1 MAQLIKRRSAARPR
15 LAARHGDLG
24 WVLLV
29 GGAAALVLGWTLTVS
44 VQAACALVLVLA
56 VIALYQQDRQWGIYG
71 VFALWFVAPG
81 LRRVF
86 GLMTGYVDNDPLS
99 LAPYLATAIIAA
111 FEFARIHVPI
121 SIRRILLVAAIGFSI
136 GIPLG
141 IVNGPSSALYAFGA
155 YMAAISGAIL
165 GVGEG
170 ISVQSSTLRRVLLY
184 GMIPVAVYAIL
195 QRVVPLAAWDREW
208 IEATKLTSIGSL
220 EEGSIRVFASLN
232 HPGALA
238 PLLALSLLCYLT
250 IHRARTATYAG
261 VVLVTVA
268 LSLTF
273 VRSAWVALI
282 IGAVAHVIVS
292 EGRSARVVFG
302 AAAVA
307 AAVTIALSPV
317 SQTAEDVVNRF
328 KSITNNKED
337 TSQIERKATVRETLP
352 VAVRAPL
359 GHGLG
364 SAGEATKLTGESE
377 LRAADNGYLALMYQV
392 GLVGFLLVMTT
403 VVYIAVAAWDGARSR
418 APGQEMRQL
427 LFAML
432 VALLVVLWAGDAFY
446 GTVGVIFWFVAGQ
459 VLANDYRRRM
469 DEEIAPS
476 GSSFATGT
484 ITRRGIR

>member
-1 MAQLIKRRSAARPR
+1 MAELISRRRASPR
-15 LAARHGDLG
+15 LIARHSDLG

-56 VIALYQQDRQWGIYG
+56 VIALYQHDRQWGIFG
-71 VFALWFVAPG
+71 VFALWFAAPG

-121 SIRRILLVAAIGFSI
+121 SIRRILLLAALGFAI
-136 GIPLG
+136 GIPVGL
-141 IVNGPSSALYAFGA
+141 VNGPSSALYAFGA

-170 ISVQSSTLRRVLLY
+170 ISVRSSTLRRVLLF
-184 GMIPVAVYAIL
+184 GMVPVAVYAIL
-195 QRVVPLAAWDREW
+195 QRVLPLASWDRAW
-208 IEATKLTSIGSL
+208 IKATELTSVGSL
-220 EEGSIRVFASLN
+220 EDENIRVFASLN

-238 PLLALSLLCYLT
+238 PLLALSLLFYLT
-250 IHRARTATYAG
+250 IQRARTVTIVG
-261 VVLVTVA
+261 VTVVTVA

-282 IGAVAHVIVS
+282 LAAVAHVIVS

-307 AAVTIALSPV
+307 TAVTIALSPV
-317 SQTAEDVVNRF
+317 SQTAEDVLNRF
-328 KSITNNKED
+328 QSITNNQED
-337 TSQIERKATVRETLP
+337 TSAVERKATVRETLP

-392 GLVGFLLVMTT
+392 GPIGFLLVMAT

-427 LFAML
+427 LLAML
-432 VALLVVLWAGDAFY
+432 VALLVVLWAGDGFY

-469 DEEIAPS
+469 EDAIAPP
-476 GSSFATGT
+476 
-484 ITRRGIR
+484 